1 MDPHPFGFLLRVYIG
16 LLDCPQEDLTFT
28 TTPMGEV
35 NMESVENAE
44 GMLIRE
50 TAEGHSSFIKENLT
64 EARIDSW
71 KTAGLIDDE
80 GAALLMACQ
89 NPENYIAKSAEDRA
103 HVDQLIE
110 SLREAA

>member
-1 MDPHPFGFLLRVYIG
+1 MDTPFGFLLHVYIG
-16 LLDCPQEDLTFT
+16 LLDYPQEDLTFT

-44 GMLIRE
+44 GTLIRE
-50 TAEGHSSFIKENLT
+50 TAESHSTFLKETIT
-64 EARIDSW
+64 EESIENW

-80 GAALLMACQ
+80 GVALLMACQ